1 MMFALVRK
9 WASHLIHKHG
19 QKFVKE
25 VPEELLQFSLSS
37 CSVELPRL
45 DLQERLFE
53 NLDVLLPFEVSSAY
67 LEDVAVSLRW
77 RGSSCTVAVEARLLV
92 VRGRMR
98 SFQDWENVLHSHAP
112 ELQSREAAQSFKA
125 AALKAHEEEVLDLAR
140 RLLGTAVLD
149 QSGSLPDVEFK
160 LGGDPSLMRD
170 GDWGFQLILEEDSGQ
185 ISMTGSGFE
194 ICDGVNLNEIL
205 NDSQAWRLDLR
216 LKGLTASCKVEERS
230 TPCIGPCEELALEFT
245 FAQTRQVKSRVEL
258 PKWPK
263 RSMTQAFEEMDEL
276 PKVSL
281 AVCSTSC
288 PVRASVSQVAFF
300 ASHGLRWGR
309 WFAFREALAVSLCE
323 GDEGE
328 EEQLEEGSNVIPQ
341 NSSSSSTGAGS
352 QYQRKWLLRL
362 PRMLDASSV
371 QPDPEGQVEVL
382 SQVDPYVA
390 SIEEKQPLR
399 QTLRERRLAL
409 LKPSGVDEENRGL
422 VIASQRCMCSETRSS
437 YDMLLTDPTA
447 RHTFTLM
454 VNLTCSEVEL
464 LSDSSS
470 LAVLPISVNSS
481 IVVDLGVHDALDLK
495 PLSLRLLLSDVEL
508 RRRAISSVGFVGRES
523 KEPRDS
529 TLSQRS
535 SASGGASSSL
545 GSGSVGAWN
554 RLGLG
559 GFSEPPLLRVVGLTT
574 MTMDLTE
581 PDDAELAEIR
591 SPRWYLDV
599 GGLLQACISYPL
611 LLDVLELVGQ
621 LQEELLE
628 VTSEEEEILLRQDS
642 ESEHRRSSLM
652 YMPVSLEEGWE
663 EEVLSDMDFGQVL
676 QR

>member
-1 MMFALVRK
+1 M
-9 WASHLIHKHG
+9 
-19 QKFVKE
+19 QE

-77 RGSSCTVAVEARLLV
+77 RGSSCTIAVEARLLV

-98 SFQDWENVLHSHAP
+98 SFQDWENVLRSHAP
-112 ELQSREAAQSFKA
+112 ELQSKEAAQSFKA
-125 AALKAHEEEVLDLAR
+125 AVLKAHEEEVLDLAR
-140 RLLGTAVLD
+140 RLLGTAALD

-170 GDWGFQLILEEDSGQ
+170 GDWGFQLLLEEDSGQ
-185 ISMTGSGFE
+185 ISLTGSGFE

-205 NDSQAWRLDLR
+205 NNSQAWRLDFR

-245 FAQTRQVKSRVEL
+245 FAQNRQVKSRVEL

-276 PKVSL
+276 PNVSL

-288 PVRASVSQVAFF
+288 PVRASLSQVAFF
-300 ASHGLRWGR
+300 TSHGLSWGR
-309 WFAFREALAVSLCE
+309 WFAFREALAVSLCQSE
-323 GDEGE
+323 QGDGEGE
-328 EEQLEEGSNVIPQ
+328 EGQAEEASAVIPQ
-341 NSSSSSTGAGS
+341 SSSSSNTGAGS
-352 QYQRKWLLRL
+352 RYQRKWLLRL
-362 PRMLDASSV
+362 PRMLDVSSV
-371 QPDPEGQVEVL
+371 QPADPELGQVL
-382 SQVDPYVA
+382 SQIDPYVA

-409 LKPSGVDEENRGL
+409 LKPNGVDEENRGL
-422 VIASQRCMCSETRSS
+422 VIASQRCMCSETRTS

-447 RHTFTLM
+447 RHTFALM

-481 IVVDLGVHDALDLK
+481 IVVDLGVHDAPDLK

-508 RRRAISSVGFVGRES
+508 RRRAISSVATARES
-523 KEPRDS
+523 REPRDS

-545 GSGSVGAWN
+545 GSGSVGAFSS

-559 GFSEPPLLRVVGLTT
+559 GFSEPPLLRVLGLTT
-574 MTMDLTE
+574 MTMET
-581 PDDAELAEIR
+581 
-591 SPRWYLDV
+591 W
-599 GGLLQACISYPL
+599 
-611 LLDVLELVGQ
+611 
-621 LQEELLE
+621 
-628 VTSEEEEILLRQDS
+628 
-642 ESEHRRSSLM
+642 
-652 YMPVSLEEGWE
+652 
-663 EEVLSDMDFGQVL
+663 
-676 QR
+676 